1 MKMKCKDIKF
11 KLVDYFEN
19 TLSPEEKKLV
29 QSHLDT
35 CSRCQKEYEKI
46 VSTFEML
53 KKESPIEPGEI
64 YWTNFVPAVRS
75 RIEKKEET
83 GVVIIPKWKF
93 AGGIVTFFLILLL
106 GIFLSRND
114 RRVMFKSGAES
125 YTYLLP
131 AEDEKIEE
139 LFYAEEDESSL
150 RSLITEADRK
160 KLVLAE
166 EELEEYYWEKG
177 GKEKRLEELDIK
189 QLEDLKKTLEK
200 EKFKKEIL

>member
-1 MKMKCKDIKF
+1 MRCKDIKF
-11 KLVDYFEN
+11 KLIGYFEN
-19 TLSPEEKKLV
+19 NLSPEEKKLV
-29 QSHLDT
+29 QNHLDT
-35 CSRCQKEYEKI
+35 CLRCQKELEEI
-46 VSTFEML
+46 VSTFELL

-64 YWTNFVPAVRS
+64 YWTNFVPVVRS

-93 AGGIVTFFLILLL
+93 AGGVVTLVIFFLL
-106 GIFLSRND
+106 GIFLFKED
-114 RRVMFKSGAES
+114 RKVMFKSGTETYS
-125 YTYLLP
+125 YLLP

-177 GKEKRLEELDIK
+177 GKEKSLEELDLK
-189 QLEDLKKTLEK
+189 QLENLKKTLEK
-200 EKFKKEIL
+200 EKFKREIL